1 MKSKEQQ
8 KLDLNKIISS
18 LSQVRDVVGIV
29 LFGSQARGDYDE
41 FSDYDLLILF
51 ENKRLMWENWDKL
64 FQVIGDLKMN
74 LHAIPETL
82 EELENANPV
91 FLDELYKYGKVLFA
105 KMPFKVH
112 LQPLNLKSFSLITY
126 SMRNLSYSEKMKA
139 SYFLYSKGGTGAV
152 ANAGGIKVNDGCI
165 IVPSS
170 MAEEIIRMLASMGV
184 RTTRTEILA
193 NPQISKF
200 GPTQKTLQQTAK
212 RANKRKTKIDSTLL
226 IRADGENQ
234 K

>member
-8 KLDLNKIISS
+8 RLDLNKIVGS
-18 LSQVRDVVGIV
+18 LSQIRNVIGIV

-51 ENKRLMWENWDKL
+51 ENKSLMWENWDKL
-64 FQVIGDLKMN
+64 FQAVGDLKMN

-105 KMPFKVH
+105 KMPFEVH
-112 LQPLNLKSFSLITY
+112 LQPLNLNPFSLITY
-126 SMRNLSYSEKMKA
+126 NMRNLNYAEKMKA
-139 SYFLYSKGGTGAV
+139 SYFLYSKGGAGAV
-152 ANAGGIKVNDGCI
+152 ANAGGIKVSDGCI

-170 MAEEIIRMLASMGV
+170 VAEEIIRVLASMGV

-193 NPQISKF
+193 NPEISKS
-200 GPTQKTLQQTAK
+200 GSTEKTFQQIEK
-212 RANKRKTKIDSTLL
+212 PANKRKTRIDSTLL
-226 IRADGENQ
+226 IRAGRESQN
-234 K
+234 